1 MEETIRLTMELIF
14 EFLFSFVF
22 EFLLQIGG
30 ELLVELGF
38 RSLGEP
44 FAKRE
49 ERNPILAAIGYCILG
64 LILGGLS
71 LLVFPEP
78 FVRSERFP
86 GINLIFTPVLTGL
99 AMSAIGRLRERQG
112 SAKLRLDSF
121 VYGFLFA
128 FAMALVRFLYTN

>member
-1 MEETIRLTMELIF
+1 MELIF
-14 EFLFSFVF
+14 ELFVSFFF
-22 EFLLQIGG
+22 EFLLQIFG
-30 ELLVELGF
+30 ELLIELGL

-44 FAKRE
+44 FARSE
-49 ERNPILAAIGYCILG
+49 ERNPILAAIGYCLLG

-78 FVRSERFP
+78 FVRSERFH

-99 AMSAIGRLRERQG
+99 AMSAVGRLREKQG
-112 SAKLRLDSF
+112 KYSIKLDSF

-128 FAMALVRFLYTN
+128 FAMALVRFLFAT